1 MRARR
6 GKIQDAKVGGGP
18 RSYKAYEARLLHF
31 YVRDASHFLPGADAM
46 TQQDTGQR
54 RRADDFKSNPENTES
69 LDPVIERR
77 RGYRRP
83 RRSPGR
89 SFLRQF
95 RKPIIGLTMAGAAA
109 PLINAT
115 TSDSPESTS
124 EPRPTEADLARAA
137 TGEGDAEDKLAA
149 RIAEEH
155 GASSEDAAVREA
167 MERYNIDESLARD
180 IYRIAQEEG
189 IDPRVA
195 YGLVKT
201 ESAFKTSAISHV
213 GARGLTQVMPRTA
226 RWLLP
231 GTKTSDLHD
240 QKTNLRLGF
249 RYLNQMIDKYKGDV
263 RLALLAYNRGPG
275 TVDKILR
282 RGGNPD
288 NGYAD
293 KVLRG

>member
-1 MRARR
+1 
-6 GKIQDAKVGGGP
+6 
-18 RSYKAYEARLLHF
+18 
-31 YVRDASHFLPGADAM
+31 M

-54 RRADDFKSNPENTES
+54 RRADDFKSNPENAES
-69 LDPVIERR
+69 LDPVVERR
-77 RGYRRP
+77 RGYRKP
-83 RRSPGR
+83 KRSPGR

-109 PLINAT
+109 PLINA
-115 TSDSPESTS
+115 SAPEAPA

-137 TGEGDAEDKLAA
+137 TDTGDAEEAVA
-149 RIAEEH
+149 ERIAQEQNVN
-155 GASSEDAAVREA
+155 STDAAVREA
-167 MERYNIDESLARD
+167 MERYKISESLARD
-180 IYRIAQEEG
+180 IYQIAQEEG
-189 IDPRVA
+189 IEPKVA

-201 ESAFKTSAISHV
+201 ESSFKPSAISHV
-213 GARGLTQVMPRTA
+213 GAIGLTQVMPRTA

-282 RGGNPD
+282 RGGDPN